1 MSQIPFV
8 FTQIAQTRRNMV
20 NVLDSLNTEQLNLI
34 PAGFNNNI
42 IWNFAHILSSAQAL
56 CYKVSGKPLRFD
68 DPILGEFRKGSKP
81 ERAYTAK
88 EIDWFKVVSV
98 NSLSQLE
105 KDYQSGYFEKYDLY
119 PTSFG
124 VELTSIEDA
133 ISFLP
138 LHEGLHLGY
147 MMAQRKLILR
157 G

>member
-8 FTQIAQTRRNMV
+8 FTQIAQTRKNMV

-105 KDYQSGYFEKYDLY
+105 KDYQSG
-119 PTSFG
+119 
-124 VELTSIEDA
+124 IEDA